1 MCDLELADALDFDF
15 TDEASEVEVVT
26 KVTITL
32 NAAVAAD
39 TAVLSQAWVG
49 FADTFAATFTERS
62 RNNVAVAFG
71 VDLGASIVGTNGD
84 QRFGHV
90 RALRSSPG

>member
-32 NAAVAAD
+32 NAAVSPDA
-39 TAVLSQAWVG
+39 AVLSQAWVG
-49 FADTFAATFTERS
+49 FAATFTERS